1 MTKIKMC
8 GLSRTEDIKFAN
20 HIMPEFVGFV
30 FYEKSSRYVDPV
42 TAAEL
47 RWELDYRIAAVGVF
61 VDAPVSFVADLARR
75 EVIDAVQLHGSENNE
90 YIAKLRSMVDVPII
104 QAFRVSSPYDIESAV
119 ISDAD
124 FVLLDSGTGS
134 GNTFDHSLIKGL
146 NRPYFLAG
154 GITPENVREAAEK
167 LRPYAVDASSSL
179 EIDGVKSFERM
190 KAFAEAVRN

>member
-1 MTKIKMC
+1 
-8 GLSRTEDIKFAN
+8 
-20 HIMPEFVGFV
+20 
-30 FYEKSSRYVDPV
+30 
-42 TAAEL
+42 
-47 RWELDYRIAAVGVF
+47 
-61 VDAPVSFVADLARR
+61 
-75 EVIDAVQLHGSENNE
+75 
-90 YIAKLRSMVDVPII
+90 
-104 QAFRVSSPYDIESAV
+104 

-124 FVLLDSGTGS
+124 FVLLDSGTGT
-134 GNTFDHSLIKGL
+134 GKTFDHSLIKGL

>member
-20 HIMPEFVGFV
+20 MIMPEFVGFV

-61 VDAPVSFVADLARR
+61 VDAPVSFAADLARR

-124 FVLLDSGTGS
+124 FILLDSGTGT
-134 GNTFDHSLIKGL
+134 GKTFDHSLIKGL

-167 LRPYAVDASSSL
+167 LHPYAVDASSSL

>member
-20 HIMPEFVGFV
+20 MIMPEFVGFV

-124 FVLLDSGTGS
+124 FVLLDSGTGT
-134 GNTFDHSLIKGL
+134 GKTFDHSLIKGL

-167 LRPYAVDASSSL
+167 LHPYAVDASSSL

>member
-124 FVLLDSGTGS
+124 FVLLDSGTGT
-134 GNTFDHSLIKGL
+134 GKTFDHSLIKGL